1 MGVEGTS
8 VGWAAE
14 VYSRW
19 GTGVDVRLL
28 VPRPEEGGYGVGI
41 NSGSVGAWYGINEAI
56 TFILEIFY
64 NVRSVRSREELVDKG
79 RANAAHDG
87 ASLDGGA
94 TKQVGEGERAADGRG
109 VSGCVRWLVGIGVR
123 SMRRSPQWRR
133 TRSMLSRNS
142 ISVKVSVES
151 SRWRDRFLMRRA
163 ARARGCR

>member
-56 TFILEIFY
+56 NGPKARYSDTGKYRGEQPGAENRTAF
-64 NVRSVRSREELVDKG
+64 RMSEL
-79 RANAAHDG
+79 
-87 ASLDGGA
+87 
-94 TKQVGEGERAADGRG
+94 
-109 VSGCVRWLVGIGVR
+109 CVLV
-123 SMRRSPQWRR
+123 
-133 TRSMLSRNS
+133 
-142 ISVKVSVES
+142 
-151 SRWRDRFLMRRA
+151 
-163 ARARGCR
+163 

>member
-19 GTGVDVRLL
+19 GTGVDVGLL

-56 TFILEIFY
+56 TFILEVFY
-64 NVRSVRSREELVDKG
+64 NVRSVRSREELVDEGSAK
-79 RANAAHDG
+79 AAHDG
-87 ASLDGGA
+87 ASLDGGG

-109 VSGCVRWLVGIGVR
+109 VGLCTAAGRN
-123 SMRRSPQWRR
+123 RRSINAAFSP
-133 TRSMLSRNS
+133 MAADP
-142 ISVKVSVES
+142 VDAVS
-151 SRWRDRFLMRRA
+151 
-163 ARARGCR
+163 